1 MSTLPSYPLLPPLTA
16 ASSRHVAVVP
26 PPATPSCQAWVL
38 NRAASAAVSTRAHR
52 LGLRENDLGITRLMA
67 FRCGRPHVFAGST
80 FESCT
85 AFSGGAINIDY
96 NTEIV
101 QCNFSRSARA
111 AAGK

>member
-1 MSTLPSYPLLPPLTA
+1 MGFKSGGFGGCVYAGT
-16 ASSRHVAVVP
+16 SSRFE
-26 PPATPSCQAWVL
+26 
-38 NRAASAAVSTRAHR
+38 
-52 LGLRENDLGITRLMA
+52 REDLGITRLMA